1 MTIGRNPGASFLS
14 ASEYILDNFEP
25 SDRIAMLVLNR
36 DLGEV
41 LQRVATAKKA
51 SSPEFQA
58 WLRHKNATG
67 SDIYIGMNPLRK
79 RAATRTKQDIK
90 SIRHVYLDLD
100 HGGQEALNS
109 IENSSAVPKP
119 NYVLT
124 SSPGKFQIV
133 WKVEGMGLREAE
145 GLLRAMARECGGDPA
160 ATDATRVLRLPGF
173 ANKKYETNFFVEVR
187 KLSEPIYRFRDFRL
201 SIDSQSS
208 PSYNDHERAKRASS
222 PRAKL
227 SQSEHDW
234 AFAKRA
240 LARGEPLD
248 EVIRRIA
255 QYRAAFKSNP
265 LYYARH
271 TVMKVAKL
279 FRQSSSTENKEVG
292 RRGSKEELPSEH

>member
-1 MTIGRNPGASFLS
+1 MTIGENSGASSPS

-25 SDRIAMLVLNR
+25 IDRIAMLVLNR

-41 LQRVATAKKA
+41 LQRITSAKKA

-58 WLRHKNATG
+58 WLRYKNATG

-79 RAATRTKQDIK
+79 HASTRTKEDIR

-100 HGGQEALNS
+100 QGGEAALNS
-109 IENSSAVPKP
+109 VRNSRAVPKP

-145 GLLRAMARECGGDPA
+145 GLLHAMARECGGDPA

-187 KLSEPIYRFRDFRL
+187 KESAQSYRLRDFKL
-201 SIDSQSS
+201 NIDPQDSS
-208 PSYNDHERAKRASS
+208 SYNDHERAKRASS

-240 LARGEPLD
+240 LARGEPLE

-279 FRQSSSTENKEVG
+279 FRQNSSIENKKDGPRE
-292 RRGSKEELPSEH
+292 SKEELPSEH

>member
-1 MTIGRNPGASFLS
+1 MTIGRNAGASFLS

-41 LQRVATAKKA
+41 LQRVTTARKA

-100 HGGQEALNS
+100 HGGQQALNS

-133 WKVEGMGLREAE
+133 WNVEGMGLRETE

-187 KLSEPIYRFRDFRL
+187 KVSERIYRLRDFKL
-201 SIDSQSS
+201 SIDSQGS
-208 PSYNDHERAKRASS
+208 PNYNDHERAKRASS

-240 LARGEPLD
+240 VARGEPLE

-279 FRQSSSTENKEVG
+279 FRQNSSTENKKGG
-292 RRGSKEELPSEH
+292 RREAREELPSEH

>member
-41 LQRVATAKKA
+41 LQRVTTAKKA

-109 IENSSAVPKP
+109 IENSTAVPKP
-119 NYVLT
+119 SYVLT

-145 GLLRAMARECGGDPA
+145 GLLRAMARECRGDPA

-187 KLSEPIYRFRDFRL
+187 KVSERIYRFGDFKL
-201 SIDSQSS
+201 GIDFQDS

-240 LARGEPLD
+240 LARGEPLE

-279 FRQSSSTENKEVG
+279 FRQHSSTENKKGG
-292 RRGSKEELPSEH
+292 REAKEELPSEH